1 MPILGDN
8 MKSIIFAVFLSLTGC
23 ASQSIIPGSYND
35 IRNATANCVSARSQI
50 EYMTTQIKLYQD
62 AHKQAPTD
70 EDRKYIGKAKNIIWS
85 LRSTCPENYL

>member
-1 MPILGDN
+1 
-8 MKSIIFAVFLSLTGC
+8 MKISVLIVSLSLVGC
-23 ASQSIIPGSYND
+23 ASQFIMPGSYDD
-35 IRNATANCVSARSQI
+35 IRNATANCVGARNQI

-62 AHKQAPTD
+62 AHKQTPTD

>member
-1 MPILGDN
+1 
-8 MKSIIFAVFLSLTGC
+8 MKIPVFIVSLSLVGC
-23 ASQSIIPGSYND
+23 ASQQSIMSGSYDD
-35 IRNATANCVSARSQI
+35 IRNATANCLGAKTQI
-50 EYMTTQIKLYQD
+50 EYMTKQIKLYQD